1 MFTAIAIFIFVVY
14 YKQFSYMP
22 LKNITITIKNLDE
35 EAVERVNEF
44 IIKKMKESGLKAEV
58 KETNVRN
65 SSK

>member
-1 MFTAIAIFIFVVY
+1 
-14 YKQFSYMP
+14 MP